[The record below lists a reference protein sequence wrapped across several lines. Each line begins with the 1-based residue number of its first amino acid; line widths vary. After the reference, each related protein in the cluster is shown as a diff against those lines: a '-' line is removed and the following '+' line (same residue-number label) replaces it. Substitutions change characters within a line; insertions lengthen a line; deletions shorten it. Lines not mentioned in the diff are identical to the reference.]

1 MIYVENKQNDISID
15 EDFTKDIE
23 NIVDFALKKE
33 CVNIKYE
40 LSVLLVNNIDIKN
53 INKKHRGID
62 NETDVLSFPLL
73 DYPKDKVF
81 SDVYIGYKFDETY
94 LDGEDLLIG
103 DIVISLEKA
112 LEQSEDYGH
121 SFKREVAYLIV
132 HSILHLMGYDHME
145 ESEKSIMRKRE
156 EHILGELNIGR

>member
-1 MIYVENKQNDISID
+1 MIYVENKQNDILID

-23 NIVDFALKKE
+23 TIVDFALKKE
-33 CVNIKYE
+33 KVNINYE
-40 LSVLLVNNIDIKN
+40 LSILLVNNVEIKD
-53 INKKHRGID
+53 INKKHRNID
-62 NETDVLSFPLL
+62 CETDVLSFPLL

-81 SDVYIGYKFDETY
+81 SEVYVEYKFHETY

-112 LEQSEDYGH
+112 LEQSKDYGH

-132 HSILHLMGYDHME
+132 HSILHLLGYDHME
-145 ESEKSIMRKRE
+145 MDEKAIMRKRE